1 MKKSIGI
8 TLLLFINVFTLMA
21 QEDSYQWLE
30 EVDGKKPLEFVEN
43 QNKITL
49 DVLKQQKEYQDIYNK
64 SLAIIN
70 ATDRIAYP
78 SINGNYI
85 YNFWQVTTPI
95 NQLGKRSLI
104 SMP

>member
-43 QNKITL
+43 QNKITN
-49 DVLKQQKEYQDIYNK
+49 VKKKIY
-64 SLAIIN
+64 
-70 ATDRIAYP
+70 
-78 SINGNYI
+78 
-85 YNFWQVTTPI
+85 V
-95 NQLGKRSLI
+95 
-104 SMP
+104 